1 MWMPIHYLF
10 EPLYKHRIEKLSR
23 EEHNA
28 FEIGMCTTL
37 SLCQPTEWQ
46 FSAWEQGHGWSNEN
60 EKFLNASIA

>member
-1 MWMPIHYLF
+1 MPIHYLF

-46 FSAWEQGHGWSNEN
+46 FSAWEQGHG
-60 EKFLNASIA
+60 